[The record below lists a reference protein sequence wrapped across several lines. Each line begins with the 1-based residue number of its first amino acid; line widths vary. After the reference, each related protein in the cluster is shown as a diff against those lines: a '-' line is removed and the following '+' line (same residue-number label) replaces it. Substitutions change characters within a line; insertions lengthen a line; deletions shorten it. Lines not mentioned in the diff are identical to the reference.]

1 MIRAWEEK
9 DLPILAAL
17 EKKCF
22 SDPWDEQALKS
33 SFLLP
38 FSHCFLLEDGGKVCG
53 YCILSVLFEDAEIL
67 NIAVSPAYR
76 KKGYGALLMETML
89 EKARTLGATQCF
101 LEVRESNLAAI
112 ALYEKYGFSQYGV
125 RKKYYEDGENALVMK
140 KIF

>member
-17 EKKCF
+17 EKECF
-22 SDPWDEQALKS
+22 SDPWSEQALLS
-33 SFLLP
+33 SFVLP
-38 FSHCFLLEDGGKVCG
+38 FSHCFLLEDGGQVCG

-67 NIAVSPAYR
+67 NIAVSKEQQ

-89 EKARTLGATQCF
+89 EKARALGATQCF

-112 ALYEKYGFSQYGV
+112 SLYEKYGFSQYGV